1 MAKKRGKYKSNLRG
15 YAAYKK
21 LYETTEKKM
30 KSMGYEMA
38 ETMYS
43 EIEWKTMYAAE
54 KQDRLIEVNEGKRT
68 TTGDINRQLVKE
80 ATYKYSDKQARG
92 YLQKKKKDGTAKGIK
107 LLDIRSGKVKID
119 FDEITSFGEELEANG
134 ISGPR
139 KYKII
144 SQEFFGS

>member
-38 ETMYS
+38 ETIYS

-92 YLQKKKKDGTAKGIK
+92 YLKKKKKDGTAKGIK
-107 LLDIRSGKVKID
+107 LLDIRSGKVEID
-119 FDEITSFGEELEANG
+119 YDEITSYGEELEANG

-139 KYKII
+139 KYKMI

>member
-92 YLQKKKKDGTAKGIK
+92 YLQKLKKDEKAKGVK
-107 LLDIRSGKVKID
+107 LLDIRSGKVEID
-119 FDEITSFGEELEANG
+119 WEEITSQMEEYKEQG
-134 ISGPR
+134 IEGPR
-139 KYKII
+139 MYKMI